1 MYQGKRVLALIP
13 ARGGSKGIPHKN
25 IRLLKGHPLIAYSI
39 AASKNSA
46 YIDRVVVTTDD
57 EEIARVACQYGAEVP
72 FLRPAELATDYS
84 KSIEALVHAV
94 ETLAVSG
101 DVYDSVVWLQPTSPL
116 RRSAEIDAAIEV
128 FYSHGCLGVASVCE
142 VSENP
147 VLTRRIDASGVLHPL
162 LPVSSTLRRQDMPK
176 FYHYF
181 ASMCFKTGG
190 SNNFG
195 GYSNEEVD
203 ALVEKLESQF
213 EQDERDATAQEI
225 AQKVLDDNAYIFFA
239 NAHTSYIATNEVSG
253 IAVAPSEYYFI
264 TKDTAIA

>member
-176 FYHYF
+176 FYHVDGAIYINK
-181 ASMCFKTGG
+181 ASDVSIETSLNDNPIGYVMPDRRSVDIDCIDDFRRAERLLEELGG
-190 SNNFG
+190 T
-195 GYSNEEVD
+195 V
-203 ALVEKLESQF
+203 LEAG
-213 EQDERDATAQEI
+213 R
-225 AQKVLDDNAYIFFA
+225 
-239 NAHTSYIATNEVSG
+239 
-253 IAVAPSEYYFI
+253 
-264 TKDTAIA
+264 